1 MAYRN
6 QPTAS
11 THSPPDVAQRTER
24 ASTPIDLR
32 QREAFDAYVAAKA
45 RTDETGSFEDARAAG
60 AAWRRF
66 MDLYLPSDRRLG
78 EPASCTVLSV
88 QHPEARP

>member
-1 MAYRN
+1 MITN
-6 QPTAS
+6 SDQ
-11 THSPPDVAQRTER
+11 
-24 ASTPIDLR
+24 R
-32 QREAFDAYVAAKA
+32 QREAFDDYLAAKA
-45 RTDETGSFEDARAAG
+45 LVEKTASFEDARAAG

>member
-1 MAYRN
+1 MITN
-6 QPTAS
+6 S
-11 THSPPDVAQRTER
+11 DQR
-24 ASTPIDLR
+24 
-32 QREAFDAYVAAKA
+32 QCEAFNDYLAAKA
-45 RTDETGSFEDARAAG
+45 LVEKTASFEDARAAG